1 MKTIQHQIDTQ
12 EPTCRDITD
21 LFREACDGRDG
32 LKHTILFTMQ
42 FIYLID
48 LRPIPVIYQ
57 VDDNC
62 NLFVNLN

>member
-12 EPTCRDITD
+12 EPQCRDISD
-21 LFREACDGRDG
+21 LFKEACDGRDG
-32 LKHTILFTMQ
+32 LRHTILFTMQ
-42 FIYLID
+42 FVYIINYK
-48 LRPIPVIYQ
+48 PTPVIYQ